1 MKKRLIQLA
10 LILGLMTLTC
20 AAAQASESPDSGF
33 QNWKVEDAYANY
45 VSVTALD
52 ADNKTVEAQGD
63 AYPGAAKMK
72 VTYRNP
78 QSNSEYLLI
87 VLSDDDR
94 TPSVDNMAYIDQK
107 TASANEMDFT
117 IYPKKV
123 ESSVKSVTYSV
134 YMSSNSDASAG
145 NGVTGYDKVASFDY
159 YSNALDATPGDVN
172 DDGNINVQDAL
183 LVLQAFVG
191 SVELTETQKI
201 AADVSGDTFVNVAD
215 ALLILQYFVGA
226 ITEFPNASA

>member
-33 QNWKVEDAYANY
+33 QKLEVDSKYANY
-45 VSVTALD
+45 IYLTALD
-52 ADNKTVEAQGD
+52 ANDGTVTPENG
-63 AYPGAAKMK
+63 AYPGAAKVR
-72 VTYRNP
+72 VTYSNP

-87 VLSDDDR
+87 VLSDDDP
-94 TPSVDNMAYIDQK
+94 TPTVDNMAYIDQQNT
-107 TASANEMDFT
+107 TANAIDF
-117 IYPKKV
+117 IVYPKKL
-123 ESSVKSVTYSV
+123 ESSVKSATYSV

-159 YSNALDATPGDVN
+159 YSNALDATLGDVN
-172 DDGNINVQDAL
+172 NDTYINTTDAL
-183 LVLQAFVG
+183 LTLQAFVG

-201 AADVSGDTFVNVAD
+201 AANVNRDQAVNVTD
-215 ALLILQYFVGA
+215 ALLILQYFVGT
-226 ITEFPNASA
+226 ITEFPTSA